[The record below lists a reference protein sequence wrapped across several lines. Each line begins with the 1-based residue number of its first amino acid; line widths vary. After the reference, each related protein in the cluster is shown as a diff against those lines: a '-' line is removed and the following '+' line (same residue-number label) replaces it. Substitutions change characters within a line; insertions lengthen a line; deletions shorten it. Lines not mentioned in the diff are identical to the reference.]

1 VEVEKIDYS
10 KYENILNEVKGGNKR
25 WKV

>member
-1 VEVEKIDYS
+1 VGVEKINYS
-10 KYENILNEVKGGNKR
+10 KYENILNEVKGGKER